1 MTPGRHPPD
10 GVVIT
15 TREIWDELR
24 QVRALA
30 ERQLEQLGVVRD
42 VQEDHEAR
50 IRAGERLR
58 WPLPSVTALLAVLAL
73 VWSVLTK
80 RP

>member
-1 MTPGRHPPD
+1 MTGRHGDP

-30 ERQLEQLGVVRD
+30 ERQLEQLATVRD
-42 VQEDHEAR
+42 VQEDHEVR
-50 IRAGERLR
+50 LRAGERLR
-58 WPLPSVTALLAVLAL
+58 WPLPSVSALLAVLAFA
-73 VWSVLTK
+73 WSVLT
-80 RP
+80 RR

>member
-1 MTPGRHPPD
+1 MTPGRHPPE

-24 QVRALA
+24 QVHALV
-30 ERQLEQLGVVRD
+30 ELQLEHLATVRD
-42 VQEDHEAR
+42 VQEDHEQR

-58 WPLPSVTALLAVLAL
+58 WPLPSVSALLAVIALA
-73 VWSVLTK
+73 WTVLTK
-80 RP
+80 RS

>member
-24 QVRALA
+24 QVRTLA
-30 ERQLEQLGVVRD
+30 ERQLEQLATVRD
-42 VQEDHEAR
+42 VQEDHETR
-50 IRAGERLR
+50 LRAGERLR
-58 WPLPSVTALLAVLAL
+58 WPLPSVSALLAVLAFA
-73 VWSVLTK
+73 WSVLT
-80 RP
+80 RR